1 MYFVAAAP
9 GRLDGVEGVE
19 DGVDEA
25 EVDGLVCLG
34 YPFHPVGK
42 PERLRTEH
50 LKDITTPTL
59 IVQGTRDPFGKS
71 EEVATYE
78 LAKRIRLHWLEDGD
92 HSLKPRKSS
101 GRTEEQNWQE
111 GVDAIADFLGEFI

>member
-1 MYFVAAAP
+1 MYW
-9 GRLDGVEGVE
+9 
-19 DGVDEA
+19 
-25 EVDGLVCLG
+25 
-34 YPFHPVGK
+34 FHPVGK

-50 LKDITTPTL
+50 LKNIATPTL
-59 IVQGTRDPFGKS
+59 IVQGTRDPFGKP

-78 LAKRIRLHWLEDGD
+78 LEKRIRLHWLEDGD

-111 GVDAIADFLGEFI
+111 GVDAIADFLGEVI